1 MSQFYLASKSPR
13 RSQIL
18 REIGFKD
25 FTILSDNTVAT
36 AFAGDEERL
45 PEEDPAT
52 YVLRTAREKAL
63 RAIERIEKEEL
74 PRLPVLA
81 SDTAVIL
88 GDEILGKPRDREE
101 EKQFLRK
108 LSGTTHTVR
117 TVVVLASSIK
127 NIVEAVSVSSVR
139 FRKLT
144 LEEIDWYS
152 ALTEPYD
159 KAGGYA
165 IQGLA
170 APFVEHIEGSYSGIM
185 GLDAY
190 SVTKLLTSLGIKRS
204 E

>member
-45 PEEDPAT
+45 PGEDPAT
-52 YVLRTAREKAL
+52 YVLRTAREKAF
-63 RAIERIEKEEL
+63 RALERIEKENL

-88 GDEILGKPRDREE
+88 GDVILGKPRDREE

-108 LSGTTHTVR
+108 LSGATHTVR
-117 TVVVLASSIK
+117 TVVVLANGAE
-127 NIVEAVSVSSVR
+127 NILEAVSVSSVR

-144 LEEIDWYS
+144 EAEIDWYS

-190 SVTKLLTSLGIKRS
+190 SVSKLLTSLGIKRS